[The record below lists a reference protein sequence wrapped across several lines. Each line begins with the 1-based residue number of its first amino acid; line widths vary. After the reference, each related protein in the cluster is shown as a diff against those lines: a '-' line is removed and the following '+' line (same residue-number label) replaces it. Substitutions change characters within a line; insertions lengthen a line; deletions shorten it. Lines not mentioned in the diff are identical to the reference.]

1 MSRDSKVWL
10 NGEIIL
16 ERDATVPLLSH
27 AVSRASAIFEIFG
40 IHEGPE
46 GPMAFRM
53 DEHLKRLTRSADALE
68 MAARYSTAEIAE
80 AVRATARINHL
91 GRGLIKIMAYWG
103 SEPATKLVPDSNLDV
118 AVFAMPASGEVHVE
132 RSEPIT
138 ACLSKWR
145 KIHPETV
152 PVGAKACANY
162 LNGYLARKDAIDR
175 GYDVGIMLST
185 DGFLAE
191 GSRES
196 VFVVKDGILKVPPLE
211 SALSSITRM
220 SILQAAP
227 KFGLIYE
234 ECEIAPAELIEAD
247 ELFTASTSAK
257 VVPIIRIEDRILQ
270 APGPM
275 TQQIASMM
283 NNIIH
288 FKDARFLQWFQ
299 PLT

>member
-1 MSRDSKVWL
+1 
-10 NGEIIL
+10 
-16 ERDATVPLLSH
+16 
-27 AVSRASAIFEIFG
+27 
-40 IHEGPE
+40 
-46 GPMAFRM
+46 MAFRM

-68 MAARYSTAEIAE
+68 MVARYSTAEIAE
-80 AVRATARINHL
+80 AVRATVGVNRL
-91 GRGLIKIMAYWG
+91 GRGLVKIMAYWG
-103 SEPATKLVPDSNLDV
+103 SEPATELVPESNLDV
-118 AVFAMPASGEVHVE
+118 AVFAIPDDEEIHLDS
-132 RSEPIT
+132 SEPIT

-162 LNGYLARKDAIDR
+162 LNGYLARKDAINR
-175 GYDVGIMLST
+175 GFDVGIMLST

-196 VFVVKDGILKVPPLE
+196 VFIVKDGILRVPPLE

-227 KFGLIYE
+227 KFGLIFE
-234 ECEIAPAELIEAD
+234 ERAITPAELIEAD
-247 ELFTASTSAK
+247 EMFTSSTSAK
-257 VVPIIRIEDRILQ
+257 VVPIIRFEDRVLQ
-270 APGPM
+270 APGHL

-283 NNIIH
+283 DDITH
-288 FKDARFLQWFQ
+288 FNDARFSEWFQ